1 MEELIVRVPVSQ
13 VLNLGFD
20 LRQRLQ
26 AVADSEHIDATCLGR
41 RIVDAVVSERERA
54 EEAGEPGH
62 E

>member
-1 MEELIVRVPVSQ
+1 MEEPIVRVTISQ
-13 VLNLGFD
+13 VLNIGFD

-26 AVADSEHIDATCLGR
+26 AVADREHIDAKCLGR
-41 RIVDAVVSERERA
+41 RIVDAAVSERERT

>member
-1 MEELIVRVPVSQ
+1 MEEPIVRVIISQ

-26 AVADSEHIDATCLGR
+26 AVADREHIDATCLG
-41 RIVDAVVSERERA
+41 AGSST
-54 EEAGEPGH
+54 EAGEPGH